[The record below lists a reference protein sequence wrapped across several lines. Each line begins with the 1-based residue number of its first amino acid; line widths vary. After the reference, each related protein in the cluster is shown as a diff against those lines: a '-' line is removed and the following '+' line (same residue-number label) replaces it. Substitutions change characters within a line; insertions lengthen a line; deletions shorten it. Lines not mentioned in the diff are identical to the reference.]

1 MKTIFKCVL
10 LASTTILLSACGGGG
25 GGDTSTKVVPPTQA
39 IIVQSGLYQVE
50 GQEAFLMVSQQ
61 DKTKP
66 AILSYKDFRTSPVTT
81 KKLVSFG
88 IIFDD
93 TEITDQSFMMAL
105 AYFKMPNTQVIA
117 RPEPVQIN
125 ITGTSP
131 LSLEWVNHDK
141 DSDSLGNM
149 SRSILQSIPVTS
161 LGGTWVKGDVSMTI
175 NNSNVEI
182 TTSKCNVSGELLKD
196 FTTYYSDN
204 ITGNTGD
211 CRINGL
217 VMMSHEHNWFVTFNR
232 KDASN
237 QLYKLTSK

>member
-66 AILSYKDFRTSPVTT
+66 AILSYKDLRTDPVTI
-81 KKLVSFG
+81 KKLVSFALV
-88 IIFDD
+88 FDD
-93 TEITDQSFMMAL
+93 TAITDQSFITAMG
-105 AYFKMPNTQVIA
+105 YFKIPNTQDIE
-117 RPEPVQIN
+117 PEPVQVN

-131 LSLEWVNHDK
+131 LSLEWINHNK

-161 LGGTWVKGDVSMTI
+161 LGGTWENGDVSMTI

-182 TTSKCNVSGELLKD
+182 TTPKCNVSGELLKE
-196 FTTYYSDN
+196 FTTYYTDN

-217 VMMSHEHNWFVTFNR
+217 VMMSHEHNWFVTFNLTNST
-232 KDASN
+232 D
-237 QLYKLTSK
+237 QFYKLTSK

>member
-1 MKTIFKCVL
+1 MKTIFKCAL

-25 GGDTSTKVVPPTQA
+25 SGGTQNKVVPPTEA
-39 IIVQSGLYQVE
+39 IIVQSGLYKVD

-66 AILSYKDFRTSPVTT
+66 AILSYKDLRTDPVTI
-81 KKLVSFG
+81 KKLVSFALV
-88 IIFDD
+88 FDD
-93 TEITDQSFMMAL
+93 TEITDQSFITAMG
-105 AYFKMPNTQVIA
+105 YFKIPNTQNIE
-117 RPEPVQIN
+117 PEPVQVN

-131 LSLEWVNHDK
+131 LSLEWINHNK

-161 LGGTWVKGDVSMTI
+161 LGGTWENGDVSMTI

-237 QLYKLTSK
+237 QFYKLTKK